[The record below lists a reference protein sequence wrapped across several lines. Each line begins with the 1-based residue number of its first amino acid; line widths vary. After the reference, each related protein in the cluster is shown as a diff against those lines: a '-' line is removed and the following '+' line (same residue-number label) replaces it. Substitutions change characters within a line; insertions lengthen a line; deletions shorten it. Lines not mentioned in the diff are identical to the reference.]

1 MTHTPSALT
10 QRIIHYA
17 QLAATTLR
25 DDDVAPAE
33 HDLAE
38 LLITL
43 MDRRLDRPI
52 DQAIRHLHEN
62 HEHNAA
68 EIIDYW
74 ADDTASV
81 VDYKTRDGVPM
92 ESTAFLLPI
101 VVVSE
106 HTATDSLHAM
116 VPFESVLQ
124 TLAHS
129 LGEHGL
135 IGPRQTITLFPRLY
149 RVEDLPPATAWSD
162 RRAWLQAILSGSSP
176 EAGSSG
182 DGYTFEAVATLRF
195 IAGVVHAPAGDDVSV
210 PFLTPDADGL
220 DWAAWIAMAQDVLQQ
235 WGPPSTTWLLLGPQ
249 AWGLGLALGLRGL
262 RDGQMAYGIARDLNQ
277 ANIPPEDVIA
287 DILWDAAHRQW
298 RVCINDARF
307 LHQSPLLDWPCLG
320 DDPLGA
326 LHDLHEHLWNLMI
339 RRWTVDGQG
348 GGEE

>member
-1 MTHTPSALT
+1 MTRTPSALT

-38 LLITL
+38 LLLTL
-43 MDRRLDRPI
+43 LDRRLDRPI
-52 DQAIRHLHEN
+52 NQAIRHLHEN

-106 HTATDSLHAM
+106 HTATDSMHAIA
-116 VPFESVLQ
+116 PFDSVLQ
-124 TLAHS
+124 TLAQS
-129 LGEHGL
+129 FGEHGL
-135 IGPRQTITLFPRLY
+135 IEPRQAITLLPGLY
-149 RVEDLPPATAWSD
+149 RLEDLPQATAWSD

-195 IAGVVHAPAGDDVSV
+195 IVGVVHAPTDDVSV
-210 PFLTPDADGL
+210 PFLTPDADLL
-220 DWAAWIAMAQDVLQQ
+220 DWAAWIAMAQDALEQ
-235 WGPPSTTWLLLGPQ
+235 WGPPSTMWLLLGPQ
-249 AWGLGLALGLRGL
+249 AWGLGLELGLRAL
-262 RDGQMAYGIARDLNQ
+262 RDGPMAYGVANYLNQ
-277 ANIPPEDVIA
+277 AHIPLDDAIA
-287 DILWDAAHRQW
+287 DILWDATHQQW
-298 RVCINDARF
+298 RVCINDNRF
-307 LHQSPLLDWPCLG
+307 LQESPLLDWPCLG

-326 LHDLHEHLWNLMI
+326 LHDLQDHLWNLMI
-339 RRWTVDGQG
+339 RRWTVDGRG